1 MKNLGKVNRA
11 DWDLVPVDPDPDF
24 SPEHNRKVIA
34 ETIRKNDLLQ
44 KKRRAEYNA
53 KIDEKAADLAFY
65 IKGIDQGG
73 RTTDI
78 NKYFG
83 KAHIAKMR
91 GIEIRNQIMSQ
102 MTTEQMVKGLKNAEK
117 PS

>member
-1 MKNLGKVNRA
+1 MKSLGKVNRV

-24 SPEHNRKVIA
+24 DPEHNKRVIA

-44 KKRRAEYNA
+44 KKRRADYNE
-53 KIDEKAADLAFY
+53 KIDEKTADLAFY

-91 GIEIRNQIMSQ
+91 GIEIRNQLMSQ
-102 MTTEQMVKGLKNAEK
+102 MTTEQMIKGLKNATE
-117 PS
+117 SS